1 MKKIFASILMLAMVL
16 SITACNSTT
25 TPPANSNVTS
35 ADQSQGTVGSIYP
48 KMTIEMAVN
57 NSGSPDEACLN
68 KFAELIKERSG
79 GSITCVMY
87 AGTLGSETEI
97 MEQIRANTIHMV

>member
-1 MKKIFASILMLAMVL
+1 MKKIFASILMLVMVL

-25 TPPANSNVTS
+25 TPPANST
-35 ADQSQGTVGSIYP
+35 DQSQGSAGPVYP

-97 MEQIRANTIHMV
+97 MEQIRANTINMV